1 MHLNYLRKLVILI
14 GFLKFTCSLIKRFCS
29 LQKASGVVSRSS
41 LSTGCTGWTV
51 LAPRERESEREMRR
65 RRRRVDEQQNVLS
78 AYYMPAR
85 ISGLSEDRPPFVIKQ
100 RTNPV
105 MEQRWSH

>member
-1 MHLNYLRKLVILI
+1 MLFH
-14 GFLKFTCSLIKRFCS
+14 GAHS
-29 LQKASGVVSRSS
+29 LQAA
-41 LSTGCTGWTV
+41 
-51 LAPRERESEREMRR
+51 LAGLYWHLERESEREMR

-78 AYYMPAR
+78 AYYMPAG